1 MKYVGLADC
10 NNFFV
15 SCERVFR
22 PDLWGQPVVV
32 LSSND
37 GAIVAR
43 SEEVKKL
50 GVPMGVPF
58 FKVRDIFTKNKV
70 AVFSSNFDLYQDMS
84 RRVMKVLEEELGEIE
99 QYSVDESFFELH
111 VKSALEARTKLAG
124 LRELVSK
131 NVGIPMS
138 FGLAPTKTIAK
149 FASEKEKRGSGV
161 CVLMKKDWLALSTQ
175 VPLREL
181 WGVGGAMS
189 QKFSAQGLLTVAD
202 LLAADHGRISKIFGV
217 YGARLLAEVSGHRA
231 KDGRGDSL
239 PKSIMS
245 TRSFAK
251 TTTLFAVL
259 ADALAYHTAKAAEE
273 LRQHDAIAGK
283 LSVMILTSRHGDW
296 VLRGGSREVVLPQPT
311 SDTTVLLKEAIRAAK
326 DVFEEG
332 VPYKKAGIVLG
343 SIKPKSFLQPSLFT
357 DSQDDNTELMD
368 TIDKLNQ
375 RWNGAVHIG
384 RAVNKKNWTN
394 LHDHRSMRYTTSWSE
409 LPVIA

>member
-22 PDLWGQPVVV
+22 PDLWGKPVVV

-58 FKVRDIFTKNKV
+58 FKVRDIFTENKV

-99 QYSVDESFFELH
+99 QYSVDESFFELSI
-111 VKSALEARTKLAG
+111 KNETTARAELAR
-124 LRELVSK
+124 LRKIVQK

-149 FASEKEKRGSGV
+149 FASEKDKRGSGV
-161 CVLMKKDWLALSTQ
+161 CVLSKKEWLALTPE
-175 VPLREL
+175 VPLSEL
-181 WGVGGAMS
+181 WGVGGKMS
-189 QKFSAQGLLTVAD
+189 QKFNAQGLKSVAD
-202 LLAADHGRISKIFGV
+202 LLAADPSRISKIYGV
-217 YGARLLAEVSGHRA
+217 YGARLLAEVSGQRA
-231 KDGRGDSL
+231 KDRDQDSL

-245 TRSFAK
+245 TRAFAK
-251 TTTLFAVL
+251 TTTSFAVL
-259 ADALAYHTAKAAEE
+259 SDALAYHIAKAAEE
-273 LRQHDAIAGK
+273 LREHDAIAGK
-283 LSVMILTSRHGDW
+283 ISVMILTSRHSDW
-296 VLRGGSREVVLPQPT
+296 MLHGGSQEVILPQPT
-311 SDTTVLLKEAIRAAK
+311 SDTTVLLKEALRAAK
-326 DVFEEG
+326 NTFEPN

-343 SIKPKSFLQPSLFT
+343 AIKPKTFQQPDLFT
-357 DSQDDNTELMD
+357 ESADDNNELMD
-368 TIDKLNQ
+368 TIDKLNR
-375 RWNGAVHIG
+375 RWNGAVNIG
-384 RAVNKKNWTN
+384 RAENKKSWTN
-394 LHDHRSMRYTTSWSE
+394 RHDHRSMRYTTSWSE
-409 LPVIA
+409 LPFVH